1 MNKYRNKKT
10 MYNGVLYDS
19 MKESCY
25 ARELDLRV
33 KAKDIKAWVGDKKKL
48 KFQIV
53 VNGSRICTYTPDF
66 MIVSNDN
73 SIEYVDI
80 KGIETT
86 VFKIKWKLIHAL
98 YPELKFIIIK

>member
-33 KAKDIKAWVGDKKKL
+33 KAKDIMTWSGQP
-48 KFQIV
+48 KFPIV
-53 VNGSRICTYTPDF
+53 VNGKKICTYICDF
-66 MIVSNDN
+66 EIMHNDG
-73 SIEYVDI
+73 SVEYVDT
-80 KGIETT
+80 KGYETSI
-86 VFKIKWKLIHAL
+86 FKLKFKLIKAL
-98 YPELKFIIIK
+98 YPEMNFKIVK